1 MKKITLLA
9 ITLLLTI
16 TSFSQSFDKI
26 IKATKLQWI
35 NEEWKIVSTGYPTD
49 MFVIINQDEIT
60 IGKYKFKTYDTPE
73 RNIYDTHICYTWKAI
88 NGNAE
93 KCLFMMKKF
102 NPNLT
107 THMIYTIVYT
117 NLQIMYEYESE

>member
-35 NEEWKIVSTGYPTD
+35 NEEWKIVSTGYPND

-60 IGKYKFKTYDTPE
+60 IGNYKFKTYDNPE
-73 RNIYDTHICYTWKAI
+73 RNIYNTHICYTWKAI
-88 NGNAE
+88 NENAE
-93 KCLFMMKKF
+93 KCIFMMKKF
-102 NPNLT
+102 NSNLT
-107 THMIYTIVYT
+107 SHMMYSIVYT
-117 NLQIMYEYESE
+117 NSQIMYEYETE